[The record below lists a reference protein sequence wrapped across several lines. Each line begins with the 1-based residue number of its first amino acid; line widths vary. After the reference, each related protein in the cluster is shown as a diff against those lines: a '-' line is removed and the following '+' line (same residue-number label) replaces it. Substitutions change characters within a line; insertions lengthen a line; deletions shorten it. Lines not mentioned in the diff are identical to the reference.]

1 MAVSVKKAKIHNP
14 KHEIP
19 NKILHKTK
27 SKPTTSTDVS
37 LREKKKQIW
46 LFIPNAFC
54 YFFSSYKILEHS
66 VKFFFILLDLD
77 GGR

>member
-37 LREKKKQIW
+37 LREKKKQIGC
-46 LFIPNAFC
+46 LSQMHFF

-66 VKFFFILLDLD
+66 DKFFIIFLDLD